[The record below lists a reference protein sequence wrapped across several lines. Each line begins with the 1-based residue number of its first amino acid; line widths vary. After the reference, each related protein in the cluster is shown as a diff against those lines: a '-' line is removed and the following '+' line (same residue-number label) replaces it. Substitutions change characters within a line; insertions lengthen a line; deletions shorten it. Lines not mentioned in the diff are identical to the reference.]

1 MHHVAET
8 ECVDTPTLASF
19 CVWLHKQPM
28 YYMNGTPHLMQN
40 VESALLAV
48 RDFLVSEEGKTPEQA
63 RAFTDVC
70 REMAETETKNHE
82 DFIHRQNDVF
92 LATMC

>member
-1 MHHVAET
+1 MET
-8 ECVDTPTLASF
+8 QTPSLISF
-19 CVWLHKQPM
+19 CVWLHEQPM

-70 REMAETETKNHE
+70 RKIAHKE
-82 DFIHRQNDVF
+82 
-92 LATMC
+92 

>member
-1 MHHVAET
+1 MET
-8 ECVDTPTLASF
+8 ETPSLISF

-28 YYMNGTPHLMQN
+28 YYMNGTPHPMQN

-70 REMAETETKNHE
+70 REMAETEKKNHE